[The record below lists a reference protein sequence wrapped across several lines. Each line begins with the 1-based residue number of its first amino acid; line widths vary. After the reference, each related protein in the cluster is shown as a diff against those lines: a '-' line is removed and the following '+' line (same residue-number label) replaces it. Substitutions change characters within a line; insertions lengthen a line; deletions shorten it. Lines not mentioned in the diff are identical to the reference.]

1 MIICSFYV
9 NPLLGEDSSKM
20 EDSELTFSVDNT
32 DNTTNFVPFTYSG
45 DKVCSK
51 Y

>member
-1 MIICSFYV
+1 MIICSFFV

-20 EDSELTFSVDNT
+20 EDSELTFNVTNT
-32 DNTTNFVPFTYSG
+32 DNSTSSVPFTYSV